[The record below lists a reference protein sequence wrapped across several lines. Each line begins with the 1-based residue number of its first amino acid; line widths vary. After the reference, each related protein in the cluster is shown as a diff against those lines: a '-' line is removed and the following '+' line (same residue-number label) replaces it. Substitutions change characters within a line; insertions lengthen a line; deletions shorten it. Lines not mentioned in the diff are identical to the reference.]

1 MPIVKEIIVCKA
13 NGLQGET
20 IPDVKINIIEDL
32 PDLNLED
39 DKELNKFYTTQA
51 ESIVRALFAS
61 LPAATVDRI
70 LYVIMRD
77 KLSLYRG
84 LTKR

>member
-1 MPIVKEIIVCKA
+1 MPSREIIVCKA

-20 IPDVKINIIEDL
+20 VPDVKINIIEDL

-51 ESIVRALFAS
+51 ERIVRALLAS
-61 LPAATVDRI
+61 LPAATVDR
-70 LYVIMRD
+70 LFYAIMRE

-84 LTKR
+84 ITKD